1 MIFKLYKVLFF
12 LGQCKMGLLSL
23 TVKVQQAALSFRYL
37 GFGASYDV
45 VLFFVE
51 LGKTSLE
58 VGALVL

>member
-1 MIFKLYKVLFF
+1 
-12 LGQCKMGLLSL
+12 MGFLSL
-23 TVKVQQAALSFRYL
+23 AVKVQQAALSFRYL